1 MLRRL
6 VAIGATITT
15 FAGLSACAKFSPD
28 AGMDVVGGIAADE
41 LNKDVAA
48 LRTPEEAERARVAV
62 RRLLGRTLTADAAV
76 QIALLNNRG
85 LQAAYNELA
94 IADAQRVGESLPPNP
109 TISVSRISGSAEL
122 EIERRIV
129 ADVIALATLP
139 ARSEIAVTR
148 FRQAQ
153 LRAAEETL
161 RVANE
166 ARRAFYRVV

>member
-6 VAIGATITT
+6 IAIGAAITA
-15 FAGLSACAKFSPD
+15 FSGLSACAKFSPD

-48 LRTPEEAERARVAV
+48 LRTPEEAARARAAV

-139 ARSEIAVTR
+139 ARSEIAATR

-153 LRAAEETL
+153 LACR
-161 RVANE
+161 RGDV
-166 ARRAFYRVV
+166 ARRQ